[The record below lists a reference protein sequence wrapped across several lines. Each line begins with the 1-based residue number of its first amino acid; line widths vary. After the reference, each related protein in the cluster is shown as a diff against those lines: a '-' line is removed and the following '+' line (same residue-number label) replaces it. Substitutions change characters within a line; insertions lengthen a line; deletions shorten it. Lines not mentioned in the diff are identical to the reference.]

1 MKQETI
7 TETAFNY
14 AAQRFPNGEN
24 KDCGIVAQEQYACR
38 AGFIAGAEWQRNH
51 VWHDMK
57 SEEPQVYGEYE
68 DDIYPQ
74 IPCLV
79 RGQLSTGYG
88 YGVRYWN
95 ITEKVWDDE
104 LCDDFEC
111 NKDDIEEWA
120 YLDDLIPTSFN
131 EIIEANKDVLQRL
144 KKGEVK

>member
-7 TETAFNY
+7 EGAAFNY
-14 AAQRFPNGEN
+14 AAQRFPNGED
-24 KDCGIVAQEQYACR
+24 KHCGTVAQEQYACLE
-38 AGFIAGAEWQRNH
+38 GFIAGVTYQSNR

-57 SEEPQVYGEYE
+57 SEEPQLYGEYE
-68 DDIYPQ
+68 NEVYPQ

-104 LCDDFEC
+104 ECDDIEC

-120 YLDDLIPTSFN
+120 YLDDLLPTSFD
-131 EIIEANKDVLQRL
+131 EILEGNKDVLQRL
-144 KKGEVK
+144 RDNQNG